1 MERLCA
7 CLPELPHSATSS
19 TDMPSRTDPCS
30 LKILFKVLSSLC
42 YFLTQNVRCCRA
54 KYQFFPSMFNTGD
67 LTWYPPDYRRAVVDE
82 TGGGSRGE
90 ECGEDTP
97 LPTSIMMTAIDSPPR
112 IAEQERRADRA
123 NGGGT

>member
-1 MERLCA
+1 MPAFLNFHTR
-7 CLPELPHSATSS
+7 SR
-19 TDMPSRTDPCS
+19 DMPSHNDSCS
-30 LKILFKVLSSLC
+30 PMILLKVLSSLC
-42 YFLTQNVRCCRA
+42 YFSTQNICYCRV

-82 TGGGSRGE
+82 TGGGSRGD